1 MFKKFF
7 VTMLSVFCGALSV
20 FAANII
26 EMDLNFYT
34 QDGGT
39 VKPAGEL
46 PEGVT
51 MGKKIRFSN
60 PKIKGFAYPVMIDF
74 DKVKSMD
81 LKFSVSAG
89 SGKIAPSLC
98 GLVINADGKMTGK
111 FVFKCIKLE
120 FCAEKSPRELPMT
133 IEKWINMFPPWG
145 VPVTEGDTVT
155 VKATFE
161 KVE

>member
-7 VTMLSVFCGALSV
+7 AVTLLVACGAVSA

-26 EMDLNFYT
+26 AMDLNFYT
-34 QDGGT
+34 KDGGT
-39 VKPAGEL
+39 VKPAGKL
-46 PEGVT
+46 PDGVY
-51 MGKKIRFSN
+51 MNRKIRFSN
-60 PKIKGFAYPVMIDF
+60 PKIKGFAYPVRIDF
-74 DKVKSMD
+74 DKVKSVE
-81 LKFSVSAG
+81 LKFVVSAG
-89 SGKIAPSLC
+89 SGKLAPSLC
-98 GLVINADGKMTGK
+98 GIVLDPDGKMIGK
-111 FVFKCIKLE
+111 FTFKCTKLE
-120 FCAEKSPRELPMT
+120 FCDEDSPRQLPMV